1 MKNTADFQLEH
12 KPEHDLVAKYESLLP
27 EKLIQLWQEY
37 GFGSIVDGYLKII
50 NPDDFK
56 ELLKEVYNPVFKDPV
71 VMFATGMSDLII
83 WENNYTVLLNCR
95 YGLSKVI
102 ESGFQYFLEDVQDR
116 EFVNDEL
123 KGANYF
129 KAKTQ
134 FGEIGFDECFGYV
147 PLLGLGGAEK
157 VENLQKL
164 KIKEHLSII
173 AQTLGKIK

>member
-1 MKNTADFQLEH
+1 MKNITDFQLER
-12 KPEHDLVAKYESLLP
+12 KPENDLVTKYESLLP
-27 EKLIQLWQEY
+27 AKLIQLWQEN
-37 GFGSIVDGYLKII
+37 GFGSTVEGYLKIV
-50 NPDDFK
+50 NPDDF
-56 ELLKEVYNPVFKDPV
+56 EESLKEIYSPVFKNPI

-102 ESGFQYFLEDVQDR
+102 ESGFQYFLEDVQDK

-129 KAKTQ
+129 IAKDQ
-134 FGEIGFDECFGYV
+134 LGKIAFDECYGYV
-147 PLLGLGGAEK
+147 PLLGLGGSEK
-157 VENLQKL
+157 VENLQKV

-173 AQTLGKIK
+173 AQTLGKIE